1 MTGRRVTYVITLVL
15 TLVFYLVYRQWFSWL
30 LFLGVVWLP
39 VLSLALSLPAML
51 TAKASLRLPEQV
63 RAGVPAK
70 TGLAL
75 TCRFPQPPVKAVIRL
90 CNALTG
96 EVYVGRPGEYVPV
109 EHCGLVTVGF
119 KSIKVYDYLGLFA
132 RKLKNN
138 ETKDLLVLPKSV
150 PAAQPTPAQQQLV
163 TRWIPKAGGGF
174 SENHDLRPYREGDN
188 PRLIHWK
195 MAAKTGKLIYREP
208 IVPVQEEVLLVLTL
222 SGTPEELDRKLGRL
236 EYLSRNLLAQNTA
249 FSLVCRTGAGVL
261 TLPVTDKKSRDTAL
275 RTVLAG
281 PCTQGEWL
289 PEETA
294 LSWVCVIGGD
304 TDEA

>member
-1 MTGRRVTYVITLVL
+1 MTGRRVTYVFTLVL

-30 LFLGVVWLP
+30 LFLGVLWLP

-51 TAKASLRLPEQV
+51 TAKAQLRLPEQV

-70 TGLAL
+70 TAL
-75 TCRFPQPPVKAVIRL
+75 TLKSRFPQPPVEAVIRL
-90 CNALTG
+90 TNALTG
-96 EVYVGRPGEYVPV
+96 EVYVGEPGEYVPV

-119 KSIKVYDYLGLFA
+119 KALKVYDYLGLFS
-132 RKLKNN
+132 RKLKSE
-138 ETKDLLVLPKSV
+138 ETYDLLVLPKAV

-195 MAAKTGKLIYREP
+195 MAAKVGKLIYREP

-236 EYLSRNLLAQNTA
+236 EFLGRRLLEQQTE
-249 FSLVCRTGAGVL
+249 FSILCRTGTGVL

-275 RTVLAG
+275 RAVLAG

-289 PEETA
+289 PEGEE
-294 LSWVCVIGGD
+294 LSWVCVIGGQA
-304 TDEA
+304 DEA

>member
-1 MTGRRVTYVITLVL
+1 MTGRRVTYAITLVL
-15 TLVFYLVYRQWFSWL
+15 ALVFYLVYRQWFSWL

-70 TGLAL
+70 TGLVL
-75 TCRFPQPPVKAVIRL
+75 RCRFPQPPVKAVIRL
-90 CNALTG
+90 KNALTG
-96 EVYVGRPGEYVPV
+96 EVYVGKPGEYVPV
-109 EHCGLVTVGF
+109 DHCGLVQVGF
-119 KSIKVYDYLGLFA
+119 KTLKVYDYLGLFS
-132 RKLKNN
+132 RKLKN
-138 ETKDLLVLPKSV
+138 EEMYELPELPKSV
-150 PAAQPTPAQQQLV
+150 PAACPAPAQQQLV

-236 EYLSRNLLAQNTA
+236 EYLSHSLLGQNTA
-249 FSLVCRTGAGVL
+249 FSLVCRTGNGVL
-261 TLPVTDKKSRDTAL
+261 NLSVTDKNSHEAAMGA
-275 RTVLAG
+275 VLAG

-289 PEETA
+289 PEGTE
-294 LSWVCVIGGD
+294 LSWVCVIGGGA
-304 TDEA
+304 DEA